1 MNKLGDLGD
10 VAASLIKNKSQRTL
24 GGEVLSIE
32 KVVNNLRKLSELEGS
47 GSVDRKIGLVAELLS
62 SSSVD
67 EAKYIARTV
76 LEVLRIGVSEG
87 IIKDA
92 IASAF
97 DRPNEDVNH
106 AFNVLVDSGEVAVV
120 AKKNKLT
127 KVKIKPGRP
136 LKLMLAVLSKS
147 VAEGFS
153 AVGSPAA
160 IEQKYD
166 GFRMAVH
173 NDGKEIL
180 LFTRNMENITKQFPD
195 VVENVK
201 KFVNAKKY
209 IIDCEAVGYDPK
221 TKKYL
226 PFQKISQRIKRKY
239 GTDEMAEKF
248 PVEVNAFDLIS
259 CEGEDLTETNFADRR
274 KLLKKII
281 KQTKK
286 KVVLSE
292 LEITDDEKK
301 VEKFFKKSIKEGHEG
316 IMFKA
321 LNSPYRPGRYVGY
334 MAKLKEVMDALDLVV
349 VKAEWGEGK
358 RASWLTSFTVA
369 CKDGDEFLEV
379 GKVSTGLKEKPVEG
393 EENSFENITRD
404 LKKIII
410 SEEGK
415 EVMVKPEVIVEVS
428 YEEIQ
433 KSPTYTSGYALRF
446 PRILRIRNDKPLS
459 EISKI
464 KDVKTLYNSQNK

>member
-1 MNKLGDLGD
+1 
-10 VAASLIKNKSQRTL
+10 
-24 GGEVLSIE
+24 
-32 KVVNNLRKLSELEGS
+32 
-47 GSVDRKIGLVAELLS
+47 
-62 SSSVD
+62 
-67 EAKYIARTV
+67 
-76 LEVLRIGVSEG
+76 
-87 IIKDA
+87 
-92 IASAF
+92 
-97 DRPNEDVNH
+97 
-106 AFNVLVDSGEVAVV
+106 
-120 AKKNKLT
+120 
-127 KVKIKPGRP
+127 
-136 LKLMLAVLSKS
+136 
-147 VAEGFS
+147 
-153 AVGSPAA
+153 
-160 IEQKYD
+160 
-166 GFRMAVH
+166 
-173 NDGKEIL
+173 
-180 LFTRNMENITKQFPD
+180 
-195 VVENVK
+195 
-201 KFVNAKKY
+201 
-209 IIDCEAVGYDPK
+209 
-221 TKKYL
+221 
-226 PFQKISQRIKRKY
+226 
-239 GTDEMAEKF
+239 
-248 PVEVNAFDLIS
+248 
-259 CEGEDLTETNFADRR
+259 
-274 KLLKKII
+274 
-281 KQTKK
+281 
-286 KVVLSE
+286 VVLSE